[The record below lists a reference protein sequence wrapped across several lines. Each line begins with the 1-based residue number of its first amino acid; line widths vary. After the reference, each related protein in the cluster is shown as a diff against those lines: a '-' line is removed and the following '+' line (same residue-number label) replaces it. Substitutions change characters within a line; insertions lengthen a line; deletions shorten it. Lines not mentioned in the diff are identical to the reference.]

1 MAATTAIAGHGGSI
15 TGPTGLTEVISWNAD
30 VVAESLD
37 ATNMSGGGWK
47 EFIEGLKSVTVSANV
62 QGSAV
67 PATGISACTLKT
79 KADGGSS
86 FTGSAHLH
94 RVGIGV
100 PVDGKVTYDVE
111 LNFTGSVA
119 IA

>member
-1 MAATTAIAGHGGSI
+1 MAATTAIAGYDGSI
-15 TGPTGLTEVISWNAD
+15 TGPSGMTEVISWNCD
-30 VVAESLD
+30 ITVDELD
-37 ATNMSGGGWK
+37 ATSMASSGWK

-62 QGSAV
+62 QGSAA
-67 PATGISACTLKT
+67 PTTGMSACTLKT
-79 KADGGSS
+79 KATDGSS
-86 FTGSAHLH
+86 FTSSAHLH